1 MNNQDDSIILEL
13 FDEAKQS
20 HKYELL
26 DIVNYKGKEY
36 VVLLPTDPED
46 NEVEIFQT
54 THSEGYTETTYI
66 PEKNDYII
74 MQVYNMFKEKF
85 KKYYSDRIVFEDD

>member
-1 MNNQDDSIILEL
+1 MNNQDESIILEL
-13 FDEAKQS
+13 FDEAKQA
-20 HKYELL
+20 HTYELL
-26 DIVNYKGKEY
+26 DIVKYKGKEY
-36 VVLLPTDPED
+36 VVLLPTNPED

-54 THSEGYTETTYI
+54 KHSEGYTETTYI